1 MLRKADCK
9 KEQEEQENNQ
19 KIIDSEFMPLNELVY
34 ATIQALED
42 SNLRLNN
49 HAIKVIKSLGKEKVE
64 NKKDIIE
71 LENMRIAFEQI
82 HSDNDDG
89 YCVDNMQ
96 LDIPLLSLISITNM
110 SIKNAEISFSTELC
124 VETSDDGKKSINARV
139 TAPEQR
145 NSDFLPRATYTVRV
159 ASTPATEGLMRL
171 SDMLNSN
178 QIAKKTDSPPVS
190 MSGELVD
197 ERQKENWKKLNAL
210 KTNVK
215 RFKRL
220 YEKMTELIAEQKK
233 IAVDSFE
240 LDTISFE
247 ENRKNIIKKIIE
259 LEGQIA
265 ELESKSCMDSLE

>member
-1 MLRKADCK
+1 MGSK
-9 KEQEEQENNQ
+9 KLENQELGQ
-19 KIIDSEFMPLNELVY
+19 KIMDSTFMPLNELVY

-49 HAIKVIKSLGKEKVE
+49 HAINVIKSFGKEKIE

-71 LENMRIAFEQI
+71 LENIRIAFDQI

-96 LDIPLLSLISITNM
+96 LDIPLLSLVSISNM
-110 SIKNAEISFSTELC
+110 SVKSAEISFSTELC
-124 VETSDDGKKSINARV
+124 VETNSYGKKSINARV

-145 NSDFLPRATYTVRV
+145 DSDFLPRANYTIRI

-171 SDMLNSN
+171 SDILNSN
-178 QIAKKTDSPPVS
+178 QIAKKTDSTPVS

-197 ERQKENWKKLNAL
+197 AEQKENWKKLNTL

-215 RFKRL
+215 RLKRL
-220 YEKMTELIAEQKK
+220 YEKITELIADQKRVT
-233 IAVDSFE
+233 ADDTE
-240 LDTISFE
+240 LNTASFE
-247 ENRKNIIKKIIE
+247 ETRKDIIKKIIE

-265 ELESKSCMDSLE
+265 DLESKSCIESLE

>member
-1 MLRKADCK
+1 MSDKN
-9 KEQEEQENNQ
+9 QENCQN
-19 KIIDSEFMPLNELVY
+19 IMNSEFMPLNELVY
-34 ATIQALED
+34 AAIQALED
-42 SNLRLNN
+42 SNLRLNK

-64 NKKDIIE
+64 NKKNIIE
-71 LENMRIAFEQI
+71 LENMHIAFKQI

-96 LDIPLLSLISITNM
+96 LNIPLLSLISITNM
-110 SIKNAEISFSTELC
+110 FIKNAEISFSTELC
-124 VETSDDGKKSINARV
+124 VETSADGKKSIYARV
-139 TAPEQR
+139 AAPEQR
-145 NSDFLPRATYTVRV
+145 DSDFLPRTTYTVRI

-171 SDMLNSN
+171 SDILNSN
-178 QIAKKTDSPPVS
+178 QIAKKTDSTPVS

-197 ERQKENWKKLNAL
+197 ARQKENWKKLNVL

-220 YEKMTELIAEQKK
+220 YEKITELIADQKK
-233 IAVDSFE
+233 IAGDNTEFNA
-240 LDTISFE
+240 TAFE

-259 LEGQIA
+259 LEGQIV